1 MASRDPARSRR
12 HSRRRRSPTSSE
24 EATSPADANT
34 GEALADGPAA
44 PANIPATDPASQF
57 REAHADRLDSLRGA
71 LVARAAKGT
80 DRSTGSAARRSPSRG
95 RGVRRRRAREKAEPR
110 DQVQC
115 PVCGTKC
122 HAQGLEQHQLYSAY
136 CKGQRDRWAGWMQC
150 LACLSWHGSDEAFEQ
165 HCQAKHPEGA
175 RSFRIP
181 RAEAQDV
188 RDMRRPTSPARPPA
202 STAGRSSRSSRPQP
216 SVAPSVASSASRQ
229 LESLRLASR
238 SRSPAGSQQHAS
250 GSSGRRGTLD
260 RFLSVADKILG
271 GQ

>member
-165 HCQAKHPEGA
+165 HCQAKHPE
-175 RSFRIP
+175 
-181 RAEAQDV
+181 RAILSHSPGRGSGCEGHAPAHLACKAAGLDCWEELAQLAA
-188 RDMRRPTSPARPPA
+188 PAIGGP
-202 STAGRSSRSSRPQP
+202 
-216 SVAPSVASSASRQ
+216 
-229 LESLRLASR
+229 E
-238 SRSPAGSQQHAS
+238 
-250 GSSGRRGTLD
+250 RGE
-260 RFLSVADKILG
+260 LS
-271 GQ
+271 